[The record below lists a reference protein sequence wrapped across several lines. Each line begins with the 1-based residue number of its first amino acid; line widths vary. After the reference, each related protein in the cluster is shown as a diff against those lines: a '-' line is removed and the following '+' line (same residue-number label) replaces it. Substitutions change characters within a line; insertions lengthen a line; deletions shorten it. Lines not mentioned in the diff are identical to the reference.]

1 MPVDV
6 RKQLG
11 QYGLVLAATVAMLA
25 PVPVPAGADEATLI
39 DAVELVRRNRGTE
52 AVEILQRLA
61 ERGDSRAQY
70 LLGLAHI
77 EGKLAPRDLVLG
89 YAWLQVAAADYD
101 GSTKRGAA
109 DEAQSAMLKV
119 GPALSGAALIQAEQ
133 KAAALIKGRE
143 EQLATDTQRATDAL
157 KSPATTAGRVLSGCA
172 LEPTL
177 GGCESLAGTSRKIAR
192 CAGEIVTPD
201 VEPSTQGSTASI
213 FQPEYPAEA
222 RRRIQDGQVLVLMHV
237 DRSGYACRVTLVQGS
252 GVDVIDDATLKA
264 VRRWR
269 LVPGMR
275 GGEPVET
282 IHQFAVS
289 FSMEGMNF
297 D

>member
-1 MPVDV
+1 M
-6 RKQLG
+6 RRWQC
-11 QYGLVLAATVAMLA
+11 GLVLAAIAAMLA
-25 PVPVPAGADEATLI
+25 PVPVRADETTLI
-39 DAVELVRRNRGTE
+39 DAVELIRRNRDTE

-70 LLGLAHI
+70 LLGLAYL

-89 YAWLQVAAADYD
+89 YAWLQIAAAGYN
-101 GSTKRGAA
+101 GSSKRGAA
-109 DEAQSAMLKV
+109 DEALSAMLKV

-133 KAAALIKGRE
+133 KAAALIKARE

-177 GGCESLAGTSRKIAR
+177 GGCKSLAGTAKETRR
-192 CAGEIVTPD
+192 CTGDIVSPD
-201 VEPSTQGSTASI
+201 VQPSTQGPTASI
-213 FQPEYPAEA
+213 FQPEYPDEA

-237 DRSGYACRVTLVQGS
+237 DRSGYACRVTQVQGS
-252 GVDVIDDATLKA
+252 GVEGIDDATLKA

-282 IHQFAVS
+282 IYEFAVS
-289 FSMEGMNF
+289 FSLEGMNF

>member
-1 MPVDV
+1 M
-6 RKQLG
+6 
-11 QYGLVLAATVAMLA
+11 LAAIAAMLA
-25 PVPVPAGADEATLI
+25 PVPARADEATLI
-39 DAVELVRRNRGTE
+39 DAVELIRRNRDTE
-52 AVEILQRLA
+52 AVEILRRLA

-70 LLGLAHI
+70 LLGLAYL
-77 EGKLAPRDLVLG
+77 EGKIAPRDLVLG
-89 YAWLQVAAADYD
+89 YAWLQIAAAGYD

-109 DEAQSAMLKV
+109 DDAQSAMLKV

-133 KAAALIKGRE
+133 KAAALKKAQEDR
-143 EQLATDTQRATDAL
+143 LANDTQRATEAL
-157 KSPATTAGRVLSGCA
+157 KSPATTAGTVLSGCA

-177 GGCESLAGTSRKIAR
+177 GGCRSLAGASEEIPR
-192 CAGEIVTPD
+192 CTGDIVTTD
-201 VEPSTQGSTASI
+201 VEPSTQGPTASI
-213 FQPEYPAEA
+213 FKPEYPAQA

-252 GVDVIDDATLKA
+252 GVDVIDEATLKA

-282 IHQFAVS
+282 IYQFAVS

>member
-1 MPVDV
+1 VDV
-6 RKQLG
+6 RKRRWQC
-11 QYGLVLAATVAMLA
+11 GLVLAATVAMLA
-25 PVPVPAGADEATLI
+25 PVPAGAEEATLI
-39 DAVELVRRNRGTE
+39 DAVELIRRNRDTE

-70 LLGLAHI
+70 LLGLAYI

-89 YAWLQVAAADYD
+89 YAWLQVAAAGYD
-101 GSTKRGAA
+101 GSTRRGAA

-133 KAAALIKGRE
+133 KAAALIKAGE

-157 KSPATTAGRVLSGCA
+157 KSPATAAGRVLSGCA

-177 GGCESLAGTSRKIAR
+177 GGCKTLAGTAKETRR
-192 CAGEIVTPD
+192 CTGDIVSAD
-201 VEPSTQGSTASI
+201 VQPSTQGPTASI
-213 FQPEYPAEA
+213 FQPKYPDEA
-222 RRRIQDGQVLVLMHV
+222 RRRIEDGQVIVLVHV
-237 DRSGYACRVTLVQGS
+237 DRSGYVCRVTVVQGS
-252 GVDVIDDATLKA
+252 GVEGIDDATLKA

-275 GGEPVET
+275 NGEPVEA
-282 IHQFAVS
+282 IHTFAVR
-289 FSMEGMNF
+289 FRIEGMDF